1 MSQRYRFSANTGF
14 LWKDRPF
21 LNRLRAA
28 AAAGFEALEFHDEAQ
43 AEDPAELAEVLAAC
57 GLPVLGLNVRMGD
70 TAGCAADPARA
81 AEAWRDIDA
90 ALRCAASVG
99 AGAVHVLAG
108 RTEGLGAEAAYKRAL
123 RHALDASDRVILIE
137 PICRAAIP
145 GYFLNS
151 LDQARRILREI
162 DHPRLKIMF
171 DCYHIETEHGDVA
184 ARFRES
190 AADVGHVQIAS
201 VPGRAEP
208 QIGPGAVVDY
218 AQLLP
223 AIVAAGYHGAFG
235 CEYRPAGTVEAGLG
249 WRDALAGART

>member
-21 LNRLRAA
+21 LERLSAA

-43 AEDPAELAEVLAAC
+43 SEDPGALAGALAAC
-57 GLPVLGLNVRMGD
+57 GLPVLGLNMRMGD

-81 AEAWRDIDA
+81 DAARRDIDA
-90 ALRCAASVG
+90 ALEVATRIG

-108 RTEGLGAEAAYKRAL
+108 RVAADPAAKAAYKAAL
-123 RHALDASDRVILIE
+123 RHALEAGDRVILIE
-137 PICRAAIP
+137 PICHAAIP
-145 GYFLNS
+145 GYFLHS
-151 LDQARRILREI
+151 LDQALRILREI

-184 ARFRES
+184 ARLRGCV
-190 AADVGHVQIAS
+190 ADVGHVQIAS

-208 QIGPGAVVDY
+208 ETGAGATLDY
-218 AQLLP
+218 ARLLP
-223 AIVAAGYHGAFG
+223 QIVAAGYGGAFG
-235 CEYRPAGTVEAGLG
+235 CEYRPAGTVEA
-249 WRDALAGART
+249 